1 MMNRIFT
8 WGVNFKTAP
17 VEDRELL
24 ACSRD
29 DAYYLL
35 PPLKTI
41 KGIKELMLLSTCNR
55 VEVYG
60 VAEDY
65 EPINRLIFELIK
77 LKGADTK
84 IKRNSFFLE
93 GDKAIAHVFRVA
105 SGLES
110 MVVGETQIVS
120 QFKEAYRIAKELG
133 CTGKVLNRL
142 YEKALRTAKRVRT
155 ETGIGRN
162 AISVSYVAVELA
174 KRIFGNLAN
183 VKVLLVG
190 AGEMA
195 ELSAK
200 YLKKLKA
207 HLFITNRTY
216 ERAVELA
223 KELEGNVLRFEELAD
238 YLHEFDIVIVST
250 GSKKYIIDYQMVKKA
265 IKKRGY
271 KPIFF
276 IDISVPRNVDPAISQ
291 IDEVFLYDIDDLQDV
306 AEKNL
311 KERLK
316 EKEKGEIIVWDEVG
330 KFMKWLQVLE
340 VEDIIIRI
348 KESWSFM
355 QDNNPMLK
363 RLIHKAIEE
372 IRKDPSLAEKL
383 VKIFLQ
389 EVEDANTGRKLSY
402 VHNRAHGT

>member
-174 KRIFGNLAN
+174 KRIFGNLAD

-223 KELEGNVLRFEELAD
+223 KDLEGNVLRFEELAD

-276 IDISVPRNVDPAISQ
+276 IDISVPRNVDPAISE

-402 VHNRAHGT
+402 VHNRANGA

>member
-1 MMNRIFT
+1 M
-8 WGVNFKTAP
+8 
-17 VEDRELL
+17 
-24 ACSRD
+24 
-29 DAYYLL
+29 
-35 PPLKTI
+35 
-41 KGIKELMLLSTCNR
+41 
-55 VEVYG
+55 
-60 VAEDY
+60 
-65 EPINRLIFELIK
+65 
-77 LKGADTK
+77 
-84 IKRNSFFLE
+84 
-93 GDKAIAHVFRVA
+93 
-105 SGLES
+105 
-110 MVVGETQIVS
+110 
-120 QFKEAYRIAKELG
+120 
-133 CTGKVLNRL
+133 
-142 YEKALRTAKRVRT
+142 
-155 ETGIGRN
+155 
-162 AISVSYVAVELA
+162 AVELA

-402 VHNRAHGT
+402 VHNRANGA

>member
-1 MMNRIFT
+1 MMNRIFA

-41 KGIKELMLLSTCNR
+41 DGIKELMLLSTCNR

-60 VAEDY
+60 VAENY
-65 EPINRLIFELIK
+65 EAIGKLVLELIR
-77 LKGADTK
+77 LKGADVK
-84 IKRNSFFLE
+84 IRKNSFFLE
-93 GDKAIAHVFRVA
+93 GDKAVAHVFRVA

-402 VHNRAHGT
+402 VNNRANGA

>member
-1 MMNRIFT
+1 MMNRIFA

-41 KGIKELMLLSTCNR
+41 DGIKELMLLSTCNR

-60 VAEDY
+60 VAENY
-65 EPINRLIFELIK
+65 EAIGKLVLELIR
-77 LKGADTK
+77 LKGADVK
-84 IKRNSFFLE
+84 IRKNSFFLE
-93 GDKAIAHVFRVA
+93 GDKAVAHVFRVA

-276 IDISVPRNVDPAISQ
+276 IDISVPRNVDPAISE

-402 VHNRAHGT
+402 VHNRANGA

>member
-1 MMNRIFT
+1 MNRIFT

-174 KRIFGNLAN
+174 KRIFGNLAD

-223 KELEGNVLRFEELAD
+223 KDLEGNVLRFEDLAD
-238 YLHEFDIVIVST
+238 YLQDFDIVIVST
-250 GSKKYIIDYQMVKKA
+250 GSKNYIIDHQMVKKA

-276 IDISVPRNVDPAISQ
+276 IDISVPRNVDPAISE

-348 KESWSFM
+348 RNSWSSIP
-355 QDNNPMLK
+355 DSNPMLK

>member
-1 MMNRIFT
+1 MMNRIFA

-41 KGIKELMLLSTCNR
+41 DGIKELMLLSTCNR

-60 VAEDY
+60 VAENY
-65 EPINRLIFELIK
+65 EAIGKLVLELIR
-77 LKGADTK
+77 LKGADVK
-84 IKRNSFFLE
+84 IRKNSFFLE
-93 GDKAIAHVFRVA
+93 GDKAVAHVFRVA

-402 VHNRAHGT
+402 VHNRANGA

>member
-1 MMNRIFT
+1 MMNRIFA

-41 KGIKELMLLSTCNR
+41 DGIKELMLLSTCNR

-60 VAEDY
+60 VAENY
-65 EPINRLIFELIK
+65 EAIGKLVLELIR
-77 LKGADTK
+77 LKGADVK
-84 IKRNSFFLE
+84 IRKNSFFLE
-93 GDKAIAHVFRVA
+93 GDKAVAHVFRVA
-105 SGLES
+105 SCLES

-402 VHNRAHGT
+402 VHNRANGA

>member
-1 MMNRIFT
+1 MMYRIFV

-17 VEDRELL
+17 VEQRELL
-24 ACSRD
+24 ACSRE

-41 KGIKELMLLSTCNR
+41 AGIRELMLLSTCNR

-65 EPINRLIFELIK
+65 EAINRLVLELLG
-77 LKGADTK
+77 LKGADARLRK
-84 IKRNSFFLE
+84 SSFFLE
-93 GDKAIAHVFRVA
+93 GERAVAHVFRVA

-110 MVVGETQIVS
+110 MVIGETQIVN
-120 QFKEAYRIAKELG
+120 QFKEAYRIARELG
-133 CTGKVLNRL
+133 CAGKVVNRL

-155 ETGIGRN
+155 ETGISKN
-162 AISVSYVAVELA
+162 AVSVSYVAVELA
-174 KRIFGNLAN
+174 KRIFGDLARIR
-183 VKVLLVG
+183 VLLVG

-200 YLKKLKA
+200 YLKKLQA

-223 KELEGNVLRFEELAD
+223 GELGGHVLRFEELPEHLQD
-238 YLHEFDIVIVST
+238 FDIIIVST
-250 GSKKYIIDYQMVKKA
+250 SSKRCIVDRPMVSKA
-265 IKKRGY
+265 IRKRGY
-271 KPIFF
+271 RPMFF
-276 IDISVPRNVDPAISQ
+276 IDISVPRNVDSSVGELDQ
-291 IDEVFLYDIDDLQDV
+291 VFLYNIDDLQEV

-311 KERLK
+311 KERLR

-330 KFMKWLQVLE
+330 KFMKWVALLKVEDLIVSVKRSWKE
-340 VEDIIIRI
+340 VEER
-348 KESWSFM
+348 E
-355 QDNNPMLK
+355 PRVR
-363 RLIHKAIEE
+363 RLIHGLVEE
-372 IRKDPSLAEKL
+372 IRKEPNLADKL

-389 EVEDANTGRKLSY
+389 EVDYADTGRRLSY
-402 VHNRAHGT
+402 VYHRTDGT

>member
-1 MMNRIFT
+1 MMNRIFA

-41 KGIKELMLLSTCNR
+41 DGIKELMLLSTCNR

-60 VAEDY
+60 VAENY
-65 EPINRLIFELIK
+65 EAIGKLVLELIR
-77 LKGADTK
+77 LKGADVK
-84 IKRNSFFLE
+84 IRKNSFFLE
-93 GDKAIAHVFRVA
+93 GDKAVAHVFRAA

-174 KRIFGNLAN
+174 KRIFGNLAD

-223 KELEGNVLRFEELAD
+223 KDLEGNVLRFEDLAD
-238 YLHEFDIVIVST
+238 YLQDFDIVIVST
-250 GSKKYIIDYQMVKKA
+250 GSKNYIIDHQMVKKA

-276 IDISVPRNVDPAISQ
+276 IDISVPRNVDPAISE

-348 KESWSFM
+348 RNSWSSIP
-355 QDNNPMLK
+355 DSNPMLK

>member
-1 MMNRIFT
+1 MMNRIFA

-41 KGIKELMLLSTCNR
+41 DGIKELMLLSTCNR

-60 VAEDY
+60 VAENY
-65 EPINRLIFELIK
+65 EAIYKLVLELIR
-77 LKGADTK
+77 LKGADVK
-84 IKRNSFFLE
+84 IRKNSFFLE
-93 GDKAIAHVFRVA
+93 GDKAVAHVFRVA

-402 VHNRAHGT
+402 VHNRANGA

>member
-174 KRIFGNLAN
+174 KRIFGNLAD

-223 KELEGNVLRFEELAD
+223 KDLEGNVLRFEDLAD
-238 YLHEFDIVIVST
+238 YLQDFDIVIVST
-250 GSKKYIIDYQMVKKA
+250 GSKNYIIDHQMVKKA

-276 IDISVPRNVDPAISQ
+276 IDISVPRNVDPAISE

-348 KESWSFM
+348 RNSWSSIP
-355 QDNNPMLK
+355 DSNPMLK

>member
-1 MMNRIFT
+1 MMNRIFA

-41 KGIKELMLLSTCNR
+41 DGIKELMLLSTCNR

-60 VAEDY
+60 VAENY
-65 EPINRLIFELIK
+65 EAIDKLVLELIR
-77 LKGADTK
+77 LKGADVK
-84 IKRNSFFLE
+84 IRKNSFFLE
-93 GDKAIAHVFRVA
+93 GDKAVAHVFRVA

-383 VKIFLQ
+383 VKIFLH

-402 VHNRAHGT
+402 VHNRANGA

>member
-1 MMNRIFT
+1 
-8 WGVNFKTAP
+8 
-17 VEDRELL
+17 
-24 ACSRD
+24 
-29 DAYYLL
+29 
-35 PPLKTI
+35 
-41 KGIKELMLLSTCNR
+41 
-55 VEVYG
+55 
-60 VAEDY
+60 
-65 EPINRLIFELIK
+65 
-77 LKGADTK
+77 
-84 IKRNSFFLE
+84 
-93 GDKAIAHVFRVA
+93 
-105 SGLES
+105 
-110 MVVGETQIVS
+110 
-120 QFKEAYRIAKELG
+120 
-133 CTGKVLNRL
+133 
-142 YEKALRTAKRVRT
+142 
-155 ETGIGRN
+155 
-162 AISVSYVAVELA
+162 
-174 KRIFGNLAN
+174 
-183 VKVLLVG
+183 
-190 AGEMA
+190 MA

-402 VHNRAHGT
+402 VHNRANGA

>member
-1 MMNRIFT
+1 MMYHIFV

-17 VEDRELL
+17 VEQRELL
-24 ACSRD
+24 ACSRE
-29 DAYYLL
+29 DAYHLL
-35 PPLKTI
+35 PPLKTV
-41 KGIKELMLLSTCNR
+41 KGIREIMLLSTCNR
-55 VEVYG
+55 VEVYT

-65 EPINRLIFELIK
+65 EPMNRLILELLQ
-77 LKGADTK
+77 LKGVDTRLR
-84 IKRNSFFLE
+84 RNSFFLE
-93 GDKAIAHVFRVA
+93 DGLAVAHVFKVA

-110 MVVGETQIVS
+110 MVVGETQIVN
-120 QFKEAYRIAKELG
+120 QFKEAYRIAKELQ

-155 ETGIGRN
+155 ETGISRN
-162 AISVSYVAVELA
+162 AVSVSYVAVELA
-174 KRIFGNLAN
+174 KRIFGSLAKT
-183 VKVLLVG
+183 KVLLVG

-200 YLKKLKA
+200 YLKKLQA

-223 KELEGNVLRFEELAD
+223 KELQGHVLRFEELSEH
-238 YLHEFDIVIVST
+238 LHEFDIVIVST
-250 GSKKYIIDYQMVKKA
+250 GSKRFIIDTPMVKKA
-265 IKKRGY
+265 IKKRNY

-276 IDISVPRNVDPAISQ
+276 IDISVPRNVDPEVNEV
-291 IDEVFLYDIDDLQDV
+291 DEVFLYDIDDLQEV

-316 EKEKGEIIVWDEVG
+316 EKEKGEIIVWDEVS
-330 KFMKWLQVLE
+330 KFMKWLEFLK
-340 VEDIIIRI
+340 VERYIVSI
-348 KESWSFM
+348 KRTWRDVEERE
-355 QDNNPMLK
+355 PMVR
-363 RLIHKAIEE
+363 RLIHIAVEE

-389 EVEDANTGRKLSY
+389 EVEDAYTERRLSHVY
-402 VHNRAHGT
+402 NRAYGT

>member
-1 MMNRIFT
+1 MMNRIFA

-41 KGIKELMLLSTCNR
+41 DGIKELMLLSTCNR

-60 VAEDY
+60 VAENY
-65 EPINRLIFELIK
+65 EAIGKLVLELIR
-77 LKGADTK
+77 LKGADVK
-84 IKRNSFFLE
+84 IRKNSFFLE
-93 GDKAIAHVFRVA
+93 GDKAVAHVFRVA

-174 KRIFGNLAN
+174 KRIFGNLAD

-402 VHNRAHGT
+402 VHNRANGA

>member
-1 MMNRIFT
+1 MYRIFV

-17 VEDRELL
+17 VEQRELL
-24 ACSRD
+24 ACSRE

-41 KGIKELMLLSTCNR
+41 KGIKEIMLLSTCNR
-55 VEVYG
+55 VEVYTL
-60 VAEDY
+60 AEDY
-65 EPINRLIFELIK
+65 ETMNRLVLELLQ
-77 LKGADTK
+77 LKGVDPRLR
-84 IKRNSFFLE
+84 RNSFFLE
-93 GDKAIAHVFRVA
+93 DGLAVAHVFKVA

-142 YEKALRTAKRVRT
+142 YEKALRTSKRVRT
-155 ETGIGRN
+155 ETGISRN
-162 AISVSYVAVELA
+162 AVSVSHVAVELA
-174 KRIFGNLAN
+174 KRIFGSLART
-183 VKVLLVG
+183 KVLLVG

-200 YLKKLKA
+200 YLKKLQA

-223 KELEGNVLRFEELAD
+223 RELEGHVLRFEELSEH
-238 YLHEFDIVIVST
+238 LHDFDIVIVST
-250 GSKKYIIDYQMVKKA
+250 GSKKYVIDASMVKRA
-265 IKKRGY
+265 IKRKNY

-276 IDISVPRNVDPAISQ
+276 IDISVPRNVDPEVNEV
-291 IDEVFLYDIDDLQDV
+291 DEVFLYNIDDLQDI

-316 EKEKGEIIVWDEVG
+316 EKEKGEIIVWDEVS
-330 KFMKWLQVLE
+330 KFMKWLEFLKVEGYIVDIKKAWRE
-340 VEDIIIRI
+340 VEERDPKVR
-348 KESWSFM
+348 
-355 QDNNPMLK
+355 
-363 RLIHKAIEE
+363 RLIHLAVKE
-372 IRKDPSLAEKL
+372 IRKDPSLADKL

-389 EVEDANTGRKLSY
+389 EVEDANTGRRLSH
-402 VHNRAHGT
+402 VHNGTDGA

>member
-1 MMNRIFT
+1 MNRIFT

-223 KELEGNVLRFEELAD
+223 KELEGNVLRFEDLAD
-238 YLHEFDIVIVST
+238 YLQDFDIVIVST
-250 GSKKYIIDYQMVKKA
+250 GSKNYIIDHQMVKKA

-276 IDISVPRNVDPAISQ
+276 IDISVPRNVDPAISE

-348 KESWSFM
+348 RNSWSSIP
-355 QDNNPMLK
+355 DSNPMLK

>member
-1 MMNRIFT
+1 MMNRIFA

-41 KGIKELMLLSTCNR
+41 DGIKELMLLSTCNR

-60 VAEDY
+60 VAENY
-65 EPINRLIFELIK
+65 EAIGKLVLELIR
-77 LKGADTK
+77 LKGADVK
-84 IKRNSFFLE
+84 IRKNSFFLE
-93 GDKAIAHVFRVA
+93 GDKAVAHVFRAA

-402 VHNRAHGT
+402 VHNRANGA

>member
-1 MMNRIFT
+1 MMNRIFA

-41 KGIKELMLLSTCNR
+41 DGIKELMLLSTCNR

-60 VAEDY
+60 VAENY
-65 EPINRLIFELIK
+65 EAIDKLVLELIR
-77 LKGADTK
+77 LKGADVK
-84 IKRNSFFLE
+84 IRKNSFFLE
-93 GDKAIAHVFRVA
+93 GDNAVAHVFRVA

-223 KELEGNVLRFEELAD
+223 KELEGNVLSFEELAD

-402 VHNRAHGT
+402 VHNRANGA

>member
-1 MMNRIFT
+1 MMNRIFA

-41 KGIKELMLLSTCNR
+41 DGIKELMLLSTCNR

-60 VAEDY
+60 VAENY
-65 EPINRLIFELIK
+65 EAIDKLVLELIR
-77 LKGADTK
+77 LKGADVK
-84 IKRNSFFLE
+84 IRKNSFFLE
-93 GDKAIAHVFRVA
+93 GDKAVAHVFRVA

-174 KRIFGNLAN
+174 KRIFGNLAD

-402 VHNRAHGT
+402 VHNRANGA

>member
-1 MMNRIFT
+1 MMNRIFA

-41 KGIKELMLLSTCNR
+41 DGIKELMLLSTCNR

-60 VAEDY
+60 VAENY
-65 EPINRLIFELIK
+65 EAIDKLVLELIR
-77 LKGADTK
+77 LKGADVK
-84 IKRNSFFLE
+84 IRKNSFFLE
-93 GDKAIAHVFRVA
+93 GDKAVAHVFRVA

-162 AISVSYVAVELA
+162 AISVSYVAVELT

-402 VHNRAHGT
+402 VHNRANGA

>member
-1 MMNRIFT
+1 MMNRIFA

-41 KGIKELMLLSTCNR
+41 DGIKELMLLSTCNR

-60 VAEDY
+60 VAENY
-65 EPINRLIFELIK
+65 EAIDKLVLELIR
-77 LKGADTK
+77 LKGADVK
-84 IKRNSFFLE
+84 IRKNSFFLE
-93 GDKAIAHVFRVA
+93 GDKAVAHVFRVA

-402 VHNRAHGT
+402 VHNRANGA

>member
-1 MMNRIFT
+1 M
-8 WGVNFKTAP
+8 
-17 VEDRELL
+17 
-24 ACSRD
+24 
-29 DAYYLL
+29 
-35 PPLKTI
+35 
-41 KGIKELMLLSTCNR
+41 
-55 VEVYG
+55 
-60 VAEDY
+60 
-65 EPINRLIFELIK
+65 
-77 LKGADTK
+77 
-84 IKRNSFFLE
+84 E
-93 GDKAIAHVFRVA
+93 GDKAVAHVFRVA

-402 VHNRAHGT
+402 VHNRANGA

>member
-1 MMNRIFT
+1 MYRIFA

-17 VEDRELL
+17 VEERELL
-24 ACSRD
+24 ACSREE
-29 DAYYLL
+29 AYYLL

-41 KGIKELMLLSTCNR
+41 EGIRELMLLSTCNR
-55 VEVYG
+55 VEVYA

-65 EPINRLIFELIK
+65 EPMNRLVVELLQ
-77 LKGADTK
+77 LKGVDLRLR
-84 IKRNSFFLE
+84 RNSFFLE
-93 GDKAIAHVFRVA
+93 DSMAVAHIFRVA

-142 YEKALRTAKRVRT
+142 YEKALRTGKRVRT
-155 ETGIGRN
+155 ETGISKN
-162 AISVSYVAVELA
+162 AVSVSYVAVELA
-174 KRIFGNLAN
+174 RRIFGNLSHT
-183 VKVLLVG
+183 KVLLVG

-200 YLKKLKA
+200 YLKKLNA
-207 HLFITNRTY
+207 HLYITNRTY

-223 KELEGNVLRFEELAD
+223 KELQGHVLRFEELPEH
-238 YLHEFDIVIVST
+238 LHDFDIVIVST
-250 GSKKYIIDYQMVKKA
+250 SSKSYVITQDMVRKA
-265 IKKRGY
+265 IKRRNY

-276 IDISVPRNVDPAISQ
+276 IDISVPRNVDPQ
-291 IDEVFLYDIDDLQDV
+291 INDLDEVFLYNIDDLQEV

-316 EKEKGEIIVWDEVG
+316 EKEKGEIIVWDEVS
-330 KFMKWLQVLE
+330 KFMKWLELLK
-340 VEDIIIRI
+340 VEEHIIRI
-348 KESWSFM
+348 REAWKDVAERE
-355 QDNNPMLK
+355 PRVK
-363 RLIHKAIEE
+363 KLIHLAVEE
-372 IRKDPSLAEKL
+372 IRKEPSLAEKL

-389 EVEDANTGRKLSY
+389 EVDDAHAGRRLSY
-402 VHNRAHGT
+402 VHNRANGA

>member
-1 MMNRIFT
+1 MNRIFV

-17 VEDRELL
+17 VEQRELL
-24 ACSRD
+24 ACSRED
-29 DAYYLL
+29 TYYLL

-41 KGIKELMLLSTCNR
+41 SGIVEIMLLSTCNR
-55 VEVYG
+55 VEVYT
-60 VAEDY
+60 VAESY
-65 EPINRLIFELIK
+65 ESMNRLILEFLQ
-77 LKGADTK
+77 LKGVDVRLR
-84 IKRNSFFLE
+84 RNSFFLE
-93 GDKAIAHVFRVA
+93 DKHAVAHIFRVA

-110 MVVGETQIVS
+110 MVVGETQIVN
-120 QFKEAYRIAKELG
+120 QFKEAYRIAKELQ

-155 ETGIGRN
+155 ETGIGKN
-162 AISVSYVAVELA
+162 AVSVSYVAVELA
-174 KRIFGNLAN
+174 KRIFGNLAKT
-183 VKVLLVG
+183 KVLLVG

-200 YLKKLKA
+200 YLKKLQA

-223 KELEGNVLRFEELAD
+223 KELEGHVLRFEELSEH
-238 YLHEFDIVIVST
+238 LHEFDIVIVST
-250 GSKKYIIDYQMVKKA
+250 GSKKFIIDASMVKKA
-265 IKKRGY
+265 IRKRNY

-276 IDISVPRNVDPAISQ
+276 IDISVPRNVDPEVNKV
-291 IDEVFLYDIDDLQDV
+291 DEVFLYDIDDLQEV

-316 EKEKGEIIVWDEVG
+316 EKEKGEIIVWDEVS
-330 KFMKWLQVLE
+330 KFMKWLEFLKVEKHIVSIKRAWRE
-340 VEDIIIRI
+340 VEER
-348 KESWSFM
+348 E
-355 QDNNPMLK
+355 PMVRK
-363 RLIHKAIEE
+363 LIHNAMEE

-389 EVEDANTGRKLSY
+389 EVEYANT
-402 VHNRAHGT
+402 

>member
-1 MMNRIFT
+1 MMNRIFA

-41 KGIKELMLLSTCNR
+41 DGIKELMLLSTCNR

-60 VAEDY
+60 VAENY
-65 EPINRLIFELIK
+65 EAIGKLVLELIR
-77 LKGADTK
+77 LKGADVK
-84 IKRNSFFLE
+84 IRKNSFFLE
-93 GDKAIAHVFRVA
+93 GDKAVAHVFRVA

-276 IDISVPRNVDPAISQ
+276 IDISVPRS
-291 IDEVFLYDIDDLQDV
+291 VFCL
-306 AEKNL
+306 
-311 KERLK
+311 
-316 EKEKGEIIVWDEVG
+316 
-330 KFMKWLQVLE
+330 
-340 VEDIIIRI
+340 
-348 KESWSFM
+348 
-355 QDNNPMLK
+355 
-363 RLIHKAIEE
+363 
-372 IRKDPSLAEKL
+372 
-383 VKIFLQ
+383 
-389 EVEDANTGRKLSY
+389 
-402 VHNRAHGT
+402 

>member
-1 MMNRIFT
+1 MMYRIFV

-17 VEDRELL
+17 VEQRELL
-24 ACSRD
+24 ACSRE

-41 KGIKELMLLSTCNR
+41 RGIREIILLSTCNR
-55 VEVYG
+55 VEVYT

-65 EPINRLIFELIK
+65 EPMNRLVLELLQ
-77 LKGADTK
+77 LKGVDTRLRK
-84 IKRNSFFLE
+84 NSFFLE
-93 GDKAIAHVFRVA
+93 DGLAVAHVFKVA

-120 QFKEAYRIAKELG
+120 QFKEAYRVARELH

-155 ETGIGRN
+155 ETGISRN
-162 AISVSYVAVELA
+162 AVSVSYVAVELA
-174 KRIFGNLAN
+174 KRIFGSLART
-183 VKVLLVG
+183 KVLLVG

-200 YLKKLKA
+200 YLRKLQA
-207 HLFITNRTY
+207 HLFISNRTY

-223 KELEGNVLRFEELAD
+223 KELQGHVLRFEELSEH
-238 YLHEFDIVIVST
+238 LHDFDIVIVST
-250 GSKKYIIDYQMVKKA
+250 GSKKFVIDHQMVKKA
-265 IKKRGY
+265 IRRRNY

-276 IDISVPRNVDPAISQ
+276 IDISVPRNVDPEVNE
-291 IDEVFLYDIDDLQDV
+291 IDEVFLYNIDDLQEV

-311 KERLK
+311 RERLK
-316 EKEKGEIIVWDEVG
+316 EKEKGEIIVWDEVS
-330 KFMKWLQVLE
+330 KFMKWLEFLR
-340 VEDIIIRI
+340 VEKEIVNI
-348 KESWSFM
+348 KEAWK
-355 QDNNPMLK
+355 DVEEREPRVR
-363 RLIHKAIEE
+363 RLVHLAVEE

-389 EVEDANTGRKLSY
+389 EVEYADSERRLSH
-402 VHNRAHGT
+402 VHNRAYGA

>member
-1 MMNRIFT
+1 MNRIFT

-402 VHNRAHGT
+402 VHNRANGA

>member
-1 MMNRIFT
+1 MAEKN
-8 WGVNFKTAP
+8 
-17 VEDRELL
+17 
-24 ACSRD
+24 
-29 DAYYLL
+29 
-35 PPLKTI
+35 LK
-41 KGIKELMLLSTCNR
+41 ER
-55 VEVYG
+55 
-60 VAEDY
+60 
-65 EPINRLIFELIK
+65 
-77 LKGADTK
+77 LKGADVK
-84 IKRNSFFLE
+84 IRKNSFFLE
-93 GDKAIAHVFRVA
+93 GDKAVAHVFRVA

-402 VHNRAHGT
+402 VHNRANGA

>member
-402 VHNRAHGT
+402 VHNRANGA